1 MADTLEGVKL
11 EQDRF
16 TEWAYKAVSVPDRLK
31 NSVPEN
37 AIYIEGLANT
47 TEKDSDQEVIAA
59 SNWSK
64 SIIDDYLKNPLLLY
78 EHDRYTPVGK
88 ILEAEGVAD
97 GLFVRGYVTK
107 SWPDHWKV
115 AEQLIKGFS
124 VRIKYDWENTK
135 YEPET
140 NTWYVAIKK
149 LREISICSMPAN
161 EDSLFDLLKS
171 QFGDGIKPNIMA
183 FTLKA
188 IGEKLG
194 FKFDKEPTQEE
205 FITVATAALEA
216 QKGLSLEDVGKLI
229 DEKLKSSAETAK
241 ETAEMDAAKSKDQG
255 AEYVSKSE
263 FAALMSKIDGMATK
277 FDELAGKKA
286 DKELGAG
293 EGKGDKAD
301 NVSETEKS
309 FGEKLGGITAKVEF
323 KRTKQ
328 G

>member
-1 MADTLEGVKL
+1 MPEALEFTKV

-31 NSVPEN
+31 NLVPEN

-183 FTLKA
+183 LTLKA

-194 FKFDKEPTQEE
+194 FKFEKEPTQEE

-229 DEKLKSSAETAK
+229 DEKLKSSAQT
-241 ETAEMDAAKSKDQG
+241 

-263 FAALMSKIDGMATK
+263 FADLMSKIDGMATK

-286 DKELGAG
+286 DKELGSG
-293 EGKGDKAD
+293 EGKGDKSD
-301 NVSETEKS
+301 QLSDTEKS

>member
-1 MADTLEGVKL
+1 MAEILEGVKL

-31 NSVPEN
+31 NQVPEN

-171 QFGDGIKPNIMA
+171 QFGDGIKPNKMA

-188 IGEKLG
+188 IGDLLG
-194 FKFDKEPTQEE
+194 LKFEKEPTQDE
-205 FITVATAALEA
+205 FIAATKEKMEA
-216 QKGLSLEDVGKLI
+216 QKGLSLEDVAKLI

-241 ETAEMDAAKSKDQG
+241 ETAEAETAKSKDTS
-255 AEYVSKSE
+255 ADYVSKSE
-263 FAALMSKIDGMATK
+263 FAGLMSKIDGIVTK

-293 EGKGDKAD
+293 EGKGDKGDDISDTA
-301 NVSETEKS
+301 KS
-309 FGEKLGGITAKVEF
+309 FGEKLGGVTTKVEF

>member
-1 MADTLEGVKL
+1 MAEVLENLKVDT
-11 EQDRF
+11 DRF
-16 TEWAYKAVSVPDRLK
+16 TEWAYKAVTVPDRLK

-161 EDSLFDLLKS
+161 EESLFDLLKS
-171 QFGDGIKPNIMA
+171 QFEGGIKPIKMA
-183 FTLKA
+183 FTLKS
-188 IGEKLG
+188 IGEALG
-194 FKFDKEPTQEE
+194 FKFEKEPTEAE
-205 FITVATAALEA
+205 FIALA
-216 QKGLSLEDVGKLI
+216 KQSLEGAKGASLEEIGKLI
-229 DEKLKSSAETAK
+229 DDKLKAAQAESEAEKLAETK
-241 ETAEMDAAKSKDQG
+241 GKDAQV
-255 AEYVSKSE
+255 EFVSKSD
-263 FAALMSKIDGMATK
+263 FDAMLSKLDGLVTK

-293 EGKGDKAD
+293 EGKGEKSDAGI
-301 NVSETEKS
+301 SETEKS
-309 FGEKLGGITAKVEF
+309 FGGKLQAKIEF
-323 KRTKQ
+323 KKGKQ